1 MDFSIPD
8 DVLQKLEELDAFIEA
23 EIEPLEREHMQFF
36 DHRRE
41 YARTDWKNDGVP
53 SPEWEALLAEMRR
66 RADAAG
72 HLRYALPSA
81 LGGADGSNLAMAII
95 REHLAARGLGLHN
108 DLQSESSI
116 VGNFPLIHMM
126 LAFGTEAQKQQ
137 YLEGMITGEHRVAFG
152 LTEPDHGS
160 DATYLETTAVR
171 DGGDWVINGAK
182 RFNTG
187 LHSATLDLIFARTS
201 GAAGEPRGITA
212 FLVPT
217 DTPGFSVDFM
227 WWTFNMPSDHAEVT
241 LRDVRVPESAILHEE
256 GEGLTLA
263 QHFLHENRIRQA
275 ASSVGAAQ
283 YCIDRSVAYAR
294 ERRTWGRALA
304 TNQAIQFPL
313 AELHTETEMVRNL
326 VYKTAWHLDRRDH
339 LEVSDRVSMANYRAN
354 RLVCQAADLAMQVH
368 GGVGYSRHLPFEH
381 IYRHH
386 RRYRITEG
394 SEEIQIRK
402 VAGHLF
408 GFVGR
413 R

>member
-8 DVLQKLEELDAFIEA
+8 DVLQKLKELDAFIQA
-23 EIEPLEREHMQFF
+23 EIEPLEREHIQFF

-41 YARTDWKNDGVP
+41 YARTDWENGGVP
-53 SPEWEALLAEMRR
+53 KREWEAVLAEMRR

-72 HLRYALPSA
+72 HLRYSLPTA

-116 VGNFPLIHMM
+116 VGNFPLVHMM
-126 LAFGTEAQKQQ
+126 LSFGTEAQKQQ
-137 YLEGMITGEHRVAFG
+137 YLEGMITGERGIAFG

-160 DATYLETTAVR
+160 DATWLETTAVR
-171 DGGDWVINGAK
+171 DGGDWVIDGVK

-187 LHSATLDLIFARTS
+187 MHAAPVDLVFARTS
-201 GAAGEPRGITA
+201 GNPGEPRGITA
-212 FLVPT
+212 FLVPS
-217 DTPGFSVDFM
+217 DAPGFSVDFM
-227 WWTFNMPSDHAEVT
+227 WWTLNMPSDHAEVT
-241 LRDVRVPESAILHEE
+241 LRDVRVPDSAILHQE
-256 GEGLTLA
+256 GEGLAVA

-275 ASSVGAAQ
+275 ASGVGAAQ

-304 TNQAIQFPL
+304 TNQAIQFPV

-326 VYKTAWHLDRRDH
+326 VYKTAWHLDCRDH

-413 R
+413 A